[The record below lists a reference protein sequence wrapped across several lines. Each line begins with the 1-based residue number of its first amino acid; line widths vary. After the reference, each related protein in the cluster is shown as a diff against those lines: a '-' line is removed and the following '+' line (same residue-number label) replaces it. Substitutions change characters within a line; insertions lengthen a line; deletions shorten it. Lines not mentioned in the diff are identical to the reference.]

1 MSRQPRPKRKRP
13 RRSPAAVFRGC
24 MGTLFRVSLAGL
36 LAVCML
42 TAFLV
47 CLPFKGVD
55 SLRKRMN
62 DPANEEI

>member
-1 MSRQPRPKRKRP
+1 MPRQPSPQRKRR

-55 SLRKRMN
+55 SIRKRMN

>member
-1 MSRQPRPKRKRP
+1 
-13 RRSPAAVFRGC
+13 

-42 TAFLV
+42 AAFLV

-62 DPANEEI
+62 DPATEET